1 MCLKVLDEELMMKNL
16 TNDPSPVALSISLYG
31 MLLAAYPTGFRHE
44 YGPHMAQ
51 VFRDCCLRSYRQAG
65 YPGMLNLW
73 IFTLIDYIKTVFE
86 EHMQRGMNMYKST
99 FIRLSGLALALGAV
113 TNMISWLISIRDVPE
128 YNPNNY
134 LSRPIDLYLEYV
146 IAILLPVTFLLLMV
160 GMIGLFLRY
169 RKDTNGFGNFGLIL
183 GVLGGVINFG
193 AAIPL
198 FTNGP
203 DWSWTVWMVGTLLY
217 FLGLVVFGIAAVRDK
232 LLPRW
237 NALPILTGIWIPIL
251 FIGTFQMEW
260 EATEYIS
267 LGAFLL
273 TGIGLVGLGL
283 LLKSDI
289 YEEVELP

>member
-1 MCLKVLDEELMMKNL
+1 MMKNL

>member
-1 MCLKVLDEELMMKNL
+1 MKNL

>member
-1 MCLKVLDEELMMKNL
+1 MMKNL

-134 LSRPIDLYLEYV
+134 LSKPIDLYLEYV